1 MTKYLLLG
9 LVFGGLWLW
18 RRGHFNGPSGMTA
31 QEAARLLDIPVSS
44 DLQTINA
51 AHKRLISRV
60 HPDTGGSAELA
71 SRVNQA
77 RDILLQHQNP

>member
-1 MTKYLLLG
+1 MNKYLVIG
-9 LVFGGLWLW
+9 LVLAGVWLW
-18 RRGHFNGPSGMTA
+18 RRGQQSIVSGMTLS
-31 QEAARLLDIPVSS
+31 EAARLLDIPAHANAE
-44 DLQTINA
+44 TIIA

-77 RDILLQHQNP
+77 RDVMLKRLTP